1 MSRRLT
7 SALQQKLG
15 RPSRLRSRRHDPTP
29 LLLGPRLDPQDV
41 ARLLGPYGF
50 GDIKHVDADLQAMAS
65 EPHSRVL
72 LAGILGGLLA
82 SVAETAEP
90 DQALTHWERFLQ
102 NGVNRAQLFEY
113 LAGVPRLLH
122 LLCSIFGNSPAMAQT
137 LIRDPFLVYWLAEEQ
152 VLTRKPSRQ
161 ALAHSLQATLDQVK
175 TAEVKLDALRRFRR
189 REMVRIGVRDLLRL
203 ADVQE
208 TTAALTDLACVL
220 LQAAYEIAD
229 AGLRRRFGT
238 PMHRDEQG
246 RVIETGFTVIAMG
259 KLGGGELNYS
269 SDVDLIYVYA
279 SDDGAT
285 RPNARRPANGTN
297 LVQKSIPNGD
307 YFESL
312 ARDVTRALADFTQ
325 EGHVFRVDLRLRAEG
340 SQGPLA
346 RSLDAYAH
354 YYRTRGRN
362 WERVALLKACPIAG
376 NSSVGGAFLNRVA
389 DFVYGDPGRRVDSH
403 SASAVIQE
411 IRSVKEMIDEKIAGR
426 KEKHRNVKLGMG
438 GIREIEFIVQT
449 AQVLYGGRLP
459 GIRDRNTMGA
469 LPRVARYG
477 VLSTRQREILAE
489 AYLFLRD
496 VEHKLQMVHDLQTHA
511 LPESPDELASCA
523 IRLGY
528 SPRNR
533 HAAMKRFLADHR
545 RHTTRVHRIFRNL
558 FYSSARSSL
567 LQARQ
572 GQKKAKPR
580 AN

>member
-1 MSRRLT
+1 MSPRLT

-15 RPSRLRSRRHDPTP
+15 RPSRLRLRRHDPTP
-29 LLLGPRLDPQDV
+29 LLLGPRLEPQDV

-50 GDIKHVDADLQAMAS
+50 GDIKHVDADLQAMAG
-65 EPHSRVL
+65 EPRSRVL
-72 LAGILGGLLA
+72 LARILGELLA

-122 LLCSIFGNSPAMAQT
+122 LLCSIFGNSPALAQT

-152 VLTRKPSRQ
+152 VLTGRPFHQ
-161 ALAHSLQATLDQVK
+161 ALARSLQAMLGRVK
-175 TAEVKLDALRRFRR
+175 TAEVKLDTLRRFRR

-220 LQAAYEIAD
+220 IQAAYEIAD

-246 RVIETGFTVIAMG
+246 KLVETGFTVIAMG

-285 RPNARRPANGTN
+285 RPNARRPANGTHP
-297 LVQKSIPNGD
+297 VQKSISNGD

-312 ARDVTRALADFTQ
+312 ARDLTRALADFTQ

-346 RSLDAYAH
+346 RSLDTYAH
-354 YYRTRGRN
+354 YYRTRGRD
-362 WERVALLKACPIAG
+362 WERLALLKACPIAG
-376 NSSVGGAFLNRVA
+376 NPPVGASFLKRVEG
-389 DFVYGDPGRRVDSH
+389 FVYGIPGRGAGNH
-403 SASAVIQE
+403 AASAVIQE
-411 IRSVKEMIDEKIAGR
+411 VKSVKEMIDEK
-426 KEKHRNVKLGMG
+426 V
-438 GIREIEFIVQT
+438 
-449 AQVLYGGRLP
+449 
-459 GIRDRNTMGA
+459 
-469 LPRVARYG
+469 
-477 VLSTRQREILAE
+477 
-489 AYLFLRD
+489 
-496 VEHKLQMVHDLQTHA
+496 
-511 LPESPDELASCA
+511 
-523 IRLGY
+523 
-528 SPRNR
+528 
-533 HAAMKRFLADHR
+533 
-545 RHTTRVHRIFRNL
+545 
-558 FYSSARSSL
+558 
-567 LQARQ
+567 
-572 GQKKAKPR
+572 
-580 AN
+580 